1 MSAWDEAGL
10 GAYLPPETVL
20 GQIEA
25 AVVVTDRQS
34 NLRYANAYA
43 AKLFD
48 FPDAPGL
55 GRHARRGPA
64 RGIPGIHSRPGGAA
78 APPLRLD

>member
-43 AKLFD
+43 GRMAVRYVKNSSN
-48 FPDAPGL
+48 PSAAPSATL
-55 GRHARRGPA
+55 LMGPA
-64 RGIPGIHSRPGGAA
+64 G
-78 APPLRLD
+78 LRRYPS